1 MKKGL
6 EIIKSISEVT
16 DELKTL
22 LMIDDIPTSFKIFLK
37 NYAVSDKM
45 LNIEELLYENNYYFI
60 ANVKQFD
67 NTVINGEAYT
77 TVIDYIFN
85 YQELLNEYKEYKLRT
100 ENWHDLGLMKIGIL
114 FFDDLL
120 LIGMEENNYGEIWRY
135 GNGLLS
141 EVSCK
146 LDDNIFDFFNRLHLE
161 INKDVLKELNISHSS
176 IYKNYGENFWRINK
190 V

>member
-6 EIIKSISEVT
+6 EIINSLSEVT
-16 DELKTL
+16 DQLKML
-22 LMIDDIPTSFKIFLK
+22 LMIDDLPTSFKIFLK

-45 LNIEELLYENNYYFI
+45 LNVEKLLYNDNYHFI
-60 ANVKQFD
+60 THIKQFD
-67 NTVINGEAYT
+67 NIVINGEGYSA
-77 TVIDYIFN
+77 VIDRIFTH
-85 YQELLNEYKEYKLRT
+85 QELLKEYKEYKSKT

-120 LIGMEENNYGEIWRY
+120 LIGMKEDNYGEIWRF

-146 LDDNIFDFFNRLHLE
+146 LDDNIFDFLNRLYEE
-161 INKDVLKELNISHSS
+161 INEDILEEFNIKSKD
-176 IYKNYGENFWRINK
+176 IYKNYGEEFWRVK
-190 V
+190 